1 MWCQVRVLRRIVI
14 LTIIIP
20 FQVRT
25 TTWTIITPNPTS
37 TAIIQ
42 RNDRLGSRTRYG
54 EASTTMRSY
63 RCRTNLDD
71 GRNKRWPE
79 TFVTCPRVGDYVAAE
94 CGYRLKVVA
103 VTHCVRSRE
112 FDGHQTPYVE
122 VELNR

>member
-25 TTWTIITPNPTS
+25 TTWTIITPNPTN

-42 RNDRLGSRTRYG
+42 RNDRLGSLWYG

-71 GRNKRWPE
+71 GRIGGG
-79 TFVTCPRVGDYVAAE
+79 PRLLQRALASAITLPLSAAI
-94 CGYRLKVVA
+94 G
-103 VTHCVRSRE
+103 
-112 FDGHQTPYVE
+112 
-122 VELNR
+122 

>member
-1 MWCQVRVLRRIVI
+1 MI
-14 LTIIIP
+14 LTITIP
-20 FQVRT
+20 FQVRI
-25 TTWTIITPNPTS
+25 TTWTIITPSPTS

-54 EASTTMRSY
+54 EAFTIMRSY

-71 GRNKRWPE
+71 GRNKQWPE

-103 VTHCVRSRE
+103 ITHCVRPRE

-122 VELNR
+122 IELNR